1 MITHNMQ
8 SALVQGTRTLMMDKG
23 RIIYDVKGKE
33 RETLGVQDLLEK
45 FRENSGKDLDNDRML
60 MV

>member
-1 MITHNMQ
+1 
-8 SALVQGTRTLMMDKG
+8 MDKG